1 MNCKV
6 RRPLEVGHKT
16 KKRVESL
23 TQPLLDGQQLLA
35 TALHLPR
42 MALRA
47 GRHQRNVL
55 LTGTR
60 THTYASRGAQ
70 ATMSSSWDLEGFKVI
85 LGYVG
90 SCF

>member
-16 KKRVESL
+16 KRVESL
-23 TQPLLDGQQLLA
+23 TQPLLDRQQLLA

-70 ATMSSSWDLEGFKVI
+70 ATMSSSWDLEVI